1 MIHKLKYTKYYAK
14 ILLNNWTVSKDSYA
28 QHGEDRLVELLLPN
42 GVNSFID
49 IGANDGVL
57 FSNTYKF
64 AKNGARGLCV
74 EPSKNSYKKLKLN
87 HLFHRN
93 ITCINTAISNTN
105 GEIYLCEL
113 GYESTLSSVSTKK
126 TNNSYAVDC
135 LTFNNILENNPK
147 FIEVDL
153 LTIDAEGHE
162 KEILQGLTESNFKAK
177 IIIIESD
184 KTQSEALLKLS
195 ALRKYNAFYFNG
207 VNTLLTHEDE
217 IFNEITTLPKGFLRC

>member
-1 MIHKLKYTKYYAK
+1 MFKKLRYLKYYANF
-14 ILLNNWTVSKDSYA
+14 LLNNWTTSKDSYA
-28 QHGEDRLVELLLPN
+28 QHGEDRLVELLLPE

-57 FSNTYKF
+57 FSNTFKF
-64 AKNGARGLCV
+64 AKSGAHGLCV
-74 EPSKNSYKKLKLN
+74 EPSKNSYKKLRLN

-93 ITCINTAISNTN
+93 IICINTAISNTN
-105 GEIYLCEL
+105 GKIYLREL

-126 TNNSYAVDC
+126 SNNSYAVEC

-162 KEILQGLTESNFKAK
+162 KEILQGLTKTNFKAK

-184 KTQSEALLKLS
+184 KTQSDALLKFS
-195 ALRKYNAFYFNG
+195 ALRKYNALYING
-207 VNTLLTHEDE
+207 VNTILIHENE
-217 IFNEITTLPKGFLRC
+217 IFNELKTLPKGFVKC

>member
-207 VNTLLTHEDE
+207 VNTLLTHEDD